1 LPNGLNISRFLDTT
15 NLSLLVPM
23 LMLWWGLA
31 TCLLGYLIIRVN
43 LVVVGVLLG
52 AWAGAMVSLWR
63 AQGRGLPMPSGADLF
78 VLCGSL
84 SVIGA
89 VAAWYAWRVV
99 LAFATAAVVCVV
111 IVYLRFGFVTPP
123 PPHEWLVGAAPGVI
137 LGLAVL
143 VWSRR
148 LTVVLSAL
156 FGAVVAV
163 GSAALVL
170 TEGQEGL
177 KNWLGGA
184 KLDAVP
190 IAVLAGAII
199 ALAAGGMRLQFRL
212 PTLASKWFKPPEK
225 EKAEKPAPKP
235 APAA

>member
-1 LPNGLNISRFLDTT
+1 LDISKYIDAT
-15 NLSLLVPM
+15 NLALLVPM

-43 LVVVGVLLG
+43 LVIVGVLLG
-52 AWAGAMVSLWR
+52 AWAGAMLALWR
-63 AQGRGLPMPSGADLF
+63 AQARGLALPSGADLF

-84 SVIGA
+84 SVISA

-99 LAFATAAVVCVV
+99 LSIATAAAVCMVIVYIRIGFATA
-111 IVYLRFGFVTPP
+111 P
-123 PPHEWLVGAAPGVI
+123 PPHEWLVGVVPGIIV
-137 LGLAVL
+137 GLAVL
-143 VWSRR
+143 IWSRR

-156 FGAVVAV
+156 AGAAVAV

-190 IAVLAGAII
+190 IAVLAGAIV

-225 EKAEKPAPKP
+225 KEKGEKPVAKP